1 MSKNR
6 PDSKGKVVLTPDYTF
21 QRSAKLTII
30 DTVNV
35 NVLLIRCNDNNE
47 EKTETGPVAG
57 ELNEAPGKDFSLTI
71 NGCACEGLFAPL
83 FISSVSAK
91 HFAPPR
97 FQGALCHTAQPP

>member
-35 NVLLIRCNDNNE
+35 NVLLIRSNDNNA
-47 EKTETGPVAG
+47 EKAETGPIAR
-57 ELNEAPGKDFSLTI
+57 EIDESLAKFYSLTI
-71 NGCACEGLFAPL
+71 
-83 FISSVSAK
+83 S
-91 HFAPPR
+91 
-97 FQGALCHTAQPP
+97 